1 MIPYGRQSID
11 EDDINSVVETLKSDY
26 LTTGPKVKEF
36 EEELAKKLNFKFV
49 VTVSNGTAALHLSS
63 IVLLNQGDKVI
74 TTPNSFLAT
83 SNSII
88 YQKAKPVFVDI
99 SEKGLIDLELV
110 EQKLQKE
117 KIKALYLVSFSGH
130 SIDEEKVKYL
140 KEKYKVKVLYDNAHF
155 IGKDN
160 GVCDIAT
167 YSFHPVKHIT
177 TFEGGAIATN
187 DERVYKKLL
196 LLRNHGIYKD
206 SSMYPWEY
214 KMVELGYNYRL
225 TDVACAMGLSQL
237 KKLDYFQNRRHE
249 IVKYYH
255 ENLPKFIQPL
265 YEYNENS
272 SYHLFVVR
280 YSFKDF
286 EEKAKFFNK
295 MRDKEIALQYH
306 YIPINSQPF
315 YQTKGY
321 KFSEIEFPKMDKYYL
336 EAFSLPIYPSLT
348 QKQQNYVIESLE
360 EVLNSL

>member
-1 MIPYGRQSID
+1 
-11 EDDINSVVETLKSDY
+11 
-26 LTTGPKVKEF
+26 
-36 EEELAKKLNFKFV
+36 
-49 VTVSNGTAALHLSS
+49 
-63 IVLLNQGDKVI
+63 
-74 TTPNSFLAT
+74 
-83 SNSII
+83 
-88 YQKAKPVFVDI
+88 
-99 SEKGLIDLELV
+99 
-110 EQKLQKE
+110 
-117 KIKALYLVSFSGH
+117 
-130 SIDEEKVKYL
+130 
-140 KEKYKVKVLYDNAHF
+140 
-155 IGKDN
+155 
-160 GVCDIAT
+160 
-167 YSFHPVKHIT
+167 
-177 TFEGGAIATN
+177 
-187 DERVYKKLL
+187 
-196 LLRNHGIYKD
+196 
-206 SSMYPWEY
+206 MYPWEY

-249 IVKYYH
+249 IAKYYH
-255 ENLPKFIQPL
+255 KNLPKFIQPL

-286 EEKAKFFNK
+286 EEKTKFFNK